1 MTKCENCDGN
11 GGFKVDS
18 MTLYGIPGGEDWGE
32 MCNECRGTG
41 VAPIGMGGCDV
52 SVTTEAP

>member
-1 MTKCENCDGN
+1 MNDDTACPVACENCDGN

-32 MCNECRGTG
+32 MCPVCKGTG
-41 VAPIGMGGCDV
+41 TVN
-52 SVTTEAP
+52 TEGPTL